1 VHCRVIPVDE
11 RVLVVPTEDV
21 TSLLGGREGL
31 VSIPFHNVARVIEKR
46 GRFIIRSVAERD
58 ETLRQ
63 VIPYMIATD
72 GTGRVLLMRRTE
84 KQGERRLHG
93 KYSLG
98 IGGHVNTDDATNPLE
113 AFLRGKGREFYEEV
127 DADILEENYL
137 GIINDPSTEVGRVHL
152 GVAYLLQLKFRRV
165 VEEDQMES
173 WWIDVN
179 DLARYRDALEGWS
192 KVVIPAVKQLLG
204 HSTNGHSSQ

>member
-1 VHCRVIPVDE
+1 MHRRVISVDE

-31 VSIPFHNVARVIEKR
+31 VEIPFDSVAELIGKR

-84 KQGERRLHG
+84 KQGEKRLHG

-98 IGGHVNTDDATNPLE
+98 IGGHVNADDSINPLE
-113 AFLRGKGREFYEEV
+113 AFLKGKSREFDEEV
-127 DADILEENYL
+127 DADILEEKYL
-137 GIINDPSTEVGRVHL
+137 GVINDPSTEVGRVHV
-152 GVAYLLQLKFRRV
+152 GVAYLLRLDFRKV
-165 VEEDQMES
+165 MEEDQMDS
-173 WWIDVN
+173 WWIDVD
-179 DLARYRDALEGWS
+179 DLASYRDALEGWS
-192 KVVIPAVKQLLG
+192 KVVISAVERLLG
-204 HSTNGHSSQ
+204 HSTSGHLSQ